1 VPNELRSG
9 PFRLQD
15 ARRAG
20 LTWKQLQSRSF
31 HRLGHDSYAWSVLDA
46 DPMLRLRAAIDRLPP
61 EAVFSQ
67 RTAAWLHGL
76 DVPPC
81 DPIQVTVPKECGSSY
96 RSGLAVRRAPVPAA
110 DVVERKGMPATT
122 ILRTLLEIA
131 EARSPIEPVV
141 VFDMALRAALVTPH
155 QLAALAADRAGL
167 KYAKRLRRVVDLA
180 DHRSESPMES
190 RLRTILVLSGV
201 PRPELQVDLFDQLG
215 NHLGRADLYYP
226 DQRLVIEFDGA
237 THRHSLVEDNRR
249 QNRILAAG
257 YRLLRFTAADLRN
270 QAAVAAQVRAEI
282 QR

>member
-1 VPNELRSG
+1 MPNELRSG

>member
-1 VPNELRSG
+1 
-9 PFRLQD
+9 
-15 ARRAG
+15 
-20 LTWKQLQSRSF
+20 
-31 HRLGHDSYAWSVLDA
+31 
-46 DPMLRLRAAIDRLPP
+46 
-61 EAVFSQ
+61 
-67 RTAAWLHGL
+67 
-76 DVPPC
+76 
-81 DPIQVTVPKECGSSY
+81 
-96 RSGLAVRRAPVPAA
+96 
-110 DVVERKGMPATT
+110 MPATT

-215 NHLGRADLYYP
+215 NQLGRADLYYL

>member
-1 VPNELRSG
+1 MPNELRSG

-15 ARRAG
+15 ARRAR

-155 QLAALAADRAGL
+155 QLATLAADRAGL

>member
-1 VPNELRSG
+1 MPNELRSG

-76 DVPPC
+76 DLPPC

>member
-1 VPNELRSG
+1 MPNELRSG

-180 DHRSESPMES
+180 DPWSESPMES

>member
-167 KYAKRLRRVVDLA
+167 KYAKRLRRLVDLA

>member
-1 VPNELRSG
+1 MPNELRSG

-237 THRHSLVEDNRR
+237 THRHSLIEDNRR

>member
-1 VPNELRSG
+1 MPNELRSG

-131 EARSPIEPVV
+131 KARSPIEPVV

-215 NHLGRADLYYP
+215 NQLGRADLYYL

>member
-249 QNRILAAG
+249 QNRIRAAG